1 MPHAANSPGNNHDG
15 ATATTP
21 RPQGIYISQA
31 ARILGVSP
39 SVLRMWEAEGLT
51 QPERTSSGYR
61 VYSVTEVERLRRVRD
76 LIQRD
81 GLNPAGVRRLIE
93 GEAPPARAERATPP
107 TEHVGVRVQRARKRQ
122 GVTLRALAAAT
133 GLSASSVSA
142 VERGLSAPSVGT
154 LQRLAKGLDT
164 TVPKL
169 LGTPQPSPSLVVK
182 PDERP
187 VIEMETPGVRFENLY
202 AVDTVLQSILISVEP
217 GCGTNESYS
226 HEGEEFLYVTA
237 GALELTLDELHTYTL
252 EQHDAMTFASTRPHR
267 WRNPGDETAVIVWVN
282 TPPTF

>member
-1 MPHAANSPGNNHDG
+1 MPYVANRPGDSHDG
-15 ATATTP
+15 TAAATS

-31 ARILGVSP
+31 ARVLGVSP

-51 QPERTSSGYR
+51 KPDRTSSGYR
-61 VYSVTEVERLRRVRD
+61 VYSMTEVERLRRVRD

-93 GEAPPARAERATPP
+93 GEASPARAERAKPP
-107 TEHVGVRVQRARKRQ
+107 SEHVGQRVQRARKRR

-142 VERGLSAPSVGT
+142 IERGLSAPSVGT

-182 PDERP
+182 PGERP

-202 AVDTVLQSILISVEP
+202 AVDTVLQSILITVEP
-217 GCGTNESYS
+217 GCGTDESYS
-226 HEGEEFLYVTA
+226 HEGEEFLYVTQ
-237 GALELTLDELHTYTL
+237 GVLEVTLDELHTYTL
-252 EQHDAMTFASTRPHR
+252 EPDDAMTFASTRPHR
-267 WRNPGDETAVIVWVN
+267 WRNPGDETTVIVWVN